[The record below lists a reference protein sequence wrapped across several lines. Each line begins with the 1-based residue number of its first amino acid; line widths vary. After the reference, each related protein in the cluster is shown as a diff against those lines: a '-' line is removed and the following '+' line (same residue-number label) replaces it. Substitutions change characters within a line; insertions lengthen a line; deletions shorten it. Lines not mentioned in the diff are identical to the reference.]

1 MCAKT
6 RSSHEAGSVGNE
18 TKRLDFR
25 ERNET
30 RGLTTTLANNQQRG
44 QSDGELRGRA
54 DAGDGRGVR
63 PQRGA
68 QERGQAGGEVA
79 GKEFQAGE
87 ERGCC
92 GRWWRTKLRREG
104 GEKRKASSLLVACMC
119 TYKMR

>member
-63 PQRGA
+63 PQRESSRA
-68 QERGQAGGEVA
+68 EGE
-79 GKEFQAGE
+79 GRRKEDKLVV
-87 ERGCC
+87 
-92 GRWWRTKLRREG
+92 RWPARNYRL
-104 GEKRKASSLLVACMC
+104 EKREDVVGGGGGPN
-119 TYKMR
+119 